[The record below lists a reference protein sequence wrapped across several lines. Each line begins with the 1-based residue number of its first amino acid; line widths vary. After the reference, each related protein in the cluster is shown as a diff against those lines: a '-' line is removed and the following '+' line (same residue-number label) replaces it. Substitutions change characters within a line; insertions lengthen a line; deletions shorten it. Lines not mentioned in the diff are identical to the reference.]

1 MATELPPKPQP
12 KPKNKNLIHRNNL
25 ASRTPEER
33 SALSR
38 KAALSRKKHKRVGRT
53 PGTPNDW
60 TNKEYAPLREEARLE
75 ARRMVKLMEKEGLL
89 PQDPIAREALL
100 TVLQAM
106 REPGPKD
113 FKHKAARTLLEYT
126 MAKPSQKQ
134 DITVRSAEDFLNEL
148 ADEADE
154 PTSD

>member
-1 MATELPPKPQP
+1 MATELPPKPAP
-12 KPKNKNLIHRNNL
+12 KPKNKNLIRTKGSL
-25 ASRTPEER
+25 ANRPPEER
-33 SALSR
+33 VALAR
-38 KAALSRKKHKRVGRT
+38 KAALSRKKHQRGARI

-60 TNKEYAPLREEARLE
+60 TNKDYAPLREEAKAE
-75 ARRMVKLMEKEGLL
+75 ARRIFKVMEKEGTL
-89 PQDPIAREALL
+89 PEDPIAREALL

-134 DITVRSAEDFLNEL
+134 DITVRSAEDFLDDLAANE
-148 ADEADE
+148 
-154 PTSD
+154 SDDG